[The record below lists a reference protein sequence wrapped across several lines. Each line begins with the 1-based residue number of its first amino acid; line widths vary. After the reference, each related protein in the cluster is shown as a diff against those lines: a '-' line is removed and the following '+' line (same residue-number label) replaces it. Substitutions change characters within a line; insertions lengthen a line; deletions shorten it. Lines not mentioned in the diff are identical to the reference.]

1 MAGTFREFPKK
12 RPCQIPG
19 FPLRH
24 SNGAD
29 LSLIDLCELT
39 QEAAHQMFF
48 RQTPAACNH
57 LRRLIADVRGIG
69 GFTRRRHSW
78 VRFRVTLRG
87 RAVIIKV
94 QPSDLADQV
103 NGASPDIRQD
113 RRSCRKWHALL
124 LRFAA
129 RGFCRPQGA
138 QQCDPTS
145 LPKFPGGAGS
155 RELQR
160 HALPGR
166 CPARPHRLSSRKVR
180 VVPSPNHW
188 DQAIV
193 TNSAGKRWTVTFWPL
208 FMEIGLRRSAR
219 SRPDRQAASRNHAPA
234 SRGERPCRKSQS

>member
-1 MAGTFREFPKK
+1 
-12 RPCQIPG
+12 
-19 FPLRH
+19 
-24 SNGAD
+24 
-29 LSLIDLCELT
+29 
-39 QEAAHQMFF
+39 MFF

-69 GFTRRRHSW
+69 GFTRCRHSW

-188 DQAIV
+188 DQAVV
-193 TNSAGKRWTVTFWPL
+193 TKSAGKRWTVTFWPL
-208 FMEIGLRRSAR
+208 FMEIPALRRLAAICEVTTR
-219 SRPDRQAASRNHAPA
+219 SSSSQPQSRACQ
-234 SRGERPCRKSQS
+234 SRRTTLPKDFMPSVCVCGQTGRA